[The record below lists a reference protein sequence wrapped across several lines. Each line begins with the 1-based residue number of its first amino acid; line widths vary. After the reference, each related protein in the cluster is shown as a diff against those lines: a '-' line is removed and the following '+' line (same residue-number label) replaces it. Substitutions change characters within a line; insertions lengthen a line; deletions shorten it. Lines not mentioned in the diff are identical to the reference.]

1 MQVSNQVKL
10 IAATRKSQLALWQTN
25 HVIKKLKLLY
35 NDLEVELNEIQTQG
49 DLILDK
55 PLNEIGGK
63 ALFMKELEVSMLK
76 KESDFAVHSLKDVPY
91 EVIEDFKLVAYCE
104 RENPHDAL
112 VSNKYPNLKSLPP
125 KATIGTSSLR
135 RKAQLLKYRPD
146 LKIIPLRGNVQTRLK
161 KLDMGKYDGIVLAAA
176 GLIRLNQQQRIS
188 EYIPKDI
195 CLPAVGQGVI
205 VIETHNRKSAK
216 LELLKSINHRDTERC
231 IIAERSFNK
240 ALEGGCHVPIAAHAE
255 IHPQSNKILL
265 TGFVSCP
272 LGRQT
277 IQQSITGDNPAII
290 GFLLAEKLIKSGAK
304 SIMGL

>member
-1 MQVSNQVKL
+1 VKL

-25 HVIKKLKLLY
+25 YVIQKLTSIYKGI
-35 NDLEVELNEIQTQG
+35 EVELNEIQTKG

-63 ALFMKELEVSMLK
+63 SLFMKELEVSMLN

-91 EVIEDFKLVAYCE
+91 EVMQDFKLVAYCE

-112 VSNKYPNLKSLPP
+112 VSKKYPNLKSLPP
-125 KATIGTSSLR
+125 KSTIGTSSLR
-135 RKAQLLKYRPD
+135 RRAQLLKYRPD
-146 LKIIPLRGNVQTRLK
+146 LNIIPLRGNVQTRLK
-161 KLDMGKYDGIVLAAA
+161 KLDSGEYDGIVLAAA

-188 EYIPKDI
+188 EYISKDI

-205 VIETHNRKSAK
+205 VIEAHQENSIT
-216 LELLKSINHRDTERC
+216 LDLLKSINHALTERC

-255 IHPQSNKILL
+255 INPQSSKILL
-265 TGFVSCP
+265 TGFVSCSE
-272 LGRQT
+272 GKQT
-277 IQQSITGDNPAII
+277 IQDSITGYDPETI
-290 GFLLAEKLIKSGAK
+290 GSLLAEKFIKSGAK
-304 SIMGL
+304 SIINV